1 LLAEEQSWSGFHFQS
16 PGSVADIGALGAKT
30 ITRIMG
36 CKFSLD
42 SRNENLPKRIT
53 LQKYADLVLHG
64 STLPASIGL
73 VGLQSARRVSKQS

>member
-42 SRNENLPKRIT
+42 SSVCT
-53 LQKYADLVLHG
+53 
-64 STLPASIGL
+64 T
-73 VGLQSARRVSKQS
+73 GLQTILSGYSDGD